1 MDNVI
6 VKTMPLGALGANC
19 YIVTDV
25 LSGECAVIDPGD
37 YTPELENA
45 LRDKRIRKLKYILLT
60 HGHFDH
66 ISGVPSLKEKHPGMK
81 ICISALDEACLN
93 DPKMSLADGFAP
105 GSFRVG
111 AKADIVLHDGDKLHL
126 GQNEIEVIST
136 PGHSRG
142 GVTYKLGDI
151 LFTGDTLFRFTYGRS
166 DFFGGSPADL
176 ERSIYRLFALEGDYT
191 VYPGHNIST
200 TLSYERE
207 HNRILRG
214 II

>member
-60 HGHFDH
+60 PGHFDH

-81 ICISALDEACLN
+81 ICISALD
-93 DPKMSLADGFAP
+93 
-105 GSFRVG
+105 
-111 AKADIVLHDGDKLHL
+111 
-126 GQNEIEVIST
+126 
-136 PGHSRG
+136 
-142 GVTYKLGDI
+142 
-151 LFTGDTLFRFTYGRS
+151 
-166 DFFGGSPADL
+166 
-176 ERSIYRLFALEGDYT
+176 
-191 VYPGHNIST
+191 
-200 TLSYERE
+200 
-207 HNRILRG
+207 
-214 II
+214 